1 MKTPGFIILLFVVHA
16 LHSEEDSLRVY
27 RIGEVVV
34 TGTRT
39 AMAVEKLP
47 SSVRVIDRDAIDRNN
62 GGTVADHVRRQ
73 AGITLRGY
81 GGNGALQSVSVRG
94 LGSDYSLVLVDGQR
108 FTTAQ
113 ISTVD
118 LGIMTMND
126 IERIEIANGGNSS
139 LYGTNAIGGVINIIT
154 KKPQEKFSATLG
166 CHIGSYGQS
175 GYHLSGSGMIGTFS
189 ARGSLY
195 LDRARNDFDFK
206 YDDGSGSEI
215 IRRTGADY
223 RVKNVSVAA
232 RNTMSDNIVSN
243 ISVRYT
249 DAHRGQPAAAT
260 SRTQNNLARIL
271 DHDLFLNSTTD
282 FQLSS
287 SLAVSFPITYHAGTQ
302 RYNDPNL
309 VINGTPL
316 SAEYD
321 NASISLSPVF
331 RFALSNDHMID
342 GGAEVA
348 VSSIAGN
355 EVHAVR
361 REQGSLF
368 IASHHTLRIPFEVI
382 VFPSVR
388 FDTYSDVDGDISPRL
403 GVNIGLFDAPLIRIR
418 SSVGRNYRVPTFNDL
433 YWIDGGNPALKPE
446 RSVHAD
452 AGIVGEYHFNDNFVF
467 VETNVFLI
475 ETKNKIVWQPSGT
488 ILWSPKNLQSVS
500 SRGLEMSAAVRLFSD
515 LLILQY
521 HHTVL
526 RALQTSADGPDNNAR
541 DKFLPFVP
549 REQATVAAGTTVNGC
564 MVNVVY
570 SVTGYRFETADNNP
584 RFVLP
589 SYETVDVNIAQQ
601 FSGMWFSGRLKFEV
615 NNITNTSYQYITG
628 YPVPLRNYRLS
639 AEVTL

>member
-1 MKTPGFIILLFVVHA
+1 
-16 LHSEEDSLRVY
+16 
-27 RIGEVVV
+27 
-34 TGTRT
+34 
-39 AMAVEKLP
+39 
-47 SSVRVIDRDAIDRNN
+47 
-62 GGTVADHVRRQ
+62 
-73 AGITLRGY
+73 
-81 GGNGALQSVSVRG
+81 
-94 LGSDYSLVLVDGQR
+94 
-108 FTTAQ
+108 
-113 ISTVD
+113 
-118 LGIMTMND
+118 
-126 IERIEIANGGNSS
+126 
-139 LYGTNAIGGVINIIT
+139 
-154 KKPQEKFSATLG
+154 
-166 CHIGSYGQS
+166 
-175 GYHLSGSGMIGTFS
+175 
-189 ARGSLY
+189 
-195 LDRARNDFDFK
+195 
-206 YDDGSGSEI
+206 
-215 IRRTGADY
+215 
-223 RVKNVSVAA
+223 
-232 RNTMSDNIVSN
+232 
-243 ISVRYT
+243 
-249 DAHRGQPAAAT
+249 
-260 SRTQNNLARIL
+260 
-271 DHDLFLNSTTD
+271 
-282 FQLSS
+282 
-287 SLAVSFPITYHAGTQ
+287 VSFPITYHAGTQ